1 MPAVHAD
8 TLTLP
13 RLPEPAAGA
22 VERPVASVTA
32 APSGFEGEGF
42 PVRRAFAGVA
52 LEALDPFVHMDQMGA
67 VDYGP
72 GEPRGTDWHPHRGF
86 ETVTYILDGTFQH
99 QDSNGGGGLIT
110 DGATQWMTAGGGILH
125 IETPPEELVVSGG
138 LFHGLQLWV
147 NLPSADKMTAPRYQ
161 SLEGEQATLLAS
173 ADGGALVRIIAGDVA
188 GHTGP
193 GATHTPI
200 TFLHATVAPGARLH
214 LPWRADFNALAY
226 VLSGSGRA
234 GSEGRP
240 VGEGDLVVFG
250 PGDHLLLRA
259 DSGASPAS
267 PGRTAT
273 PNLEVVVLGGRPI
286 REPVAWYGPFVMNT
300 RAEVMQAVE
309 DYQAGRLGVVPA
321 GALMPHGHGQAREPR
336 VN

>member
-1 MPAVHAD
+1 MPAITAD
-8 TLTLP
+8 TLTLS

-22 VERPVASVTA
+22 VERPVTSVTA

-42 PVRRAFAGVA
+42 PVRRAFAGVP
-52 LEALDPFVHMDQMGA
+52 LEALDPFIHMDQMGE
-67 VDYGP
+67 VDYAP
-72 GEPRGTDWHPHRGF
+72 GEPKGTDWHPHRGF
-86 ETVTYILDGTFQH
+86 ETVTYIIDGTFQH
-99 QDSNGGGGLIT
+99 QDSNGGGGLIS

-147 NLPSADKMTAPRYQ
+147 NLPKTDKLSPPRYQ
-161 SLEGEQATLLAS
+161 SLEGEQSTLLAS
-173 ADGGALVRIIAGDVA
+173 EDGGALVRVIAGDVA
-188 GHTGP
+188 GQRGP

-214 LPWRADFNALAY
+214 LPWRPDFNALAY
-226 VLSGSGRA
+226 VLSGSGQV
-234 GSEGRP
+234 GSTGRP

-259 DSGASPAS
+259 DERQGAS
-267 PGRTAT
+267 T
-273 PNLEVVVLGGRPI
+273 PNLEVVILGGQPI
-286 REPVAWYGPFVMNT
+286 REPIAWYGPFVMNT
-300 RAEVMQAVE
+300 RAEVLQAVE

-321 GALMPHGHGQAREPR
+321 GALMPHGR
-336 VN
+336 VGRN